1 MSTEISDGFGNS
13 WTKCKL
19 AGDCGL
25 HIVRPCKAQCWCQ
38 DEGESRERV
47 AELIGHLV
55 RFENYVAALED
66 ECTPEQLRAARKS
79 VETSR
84 ADHIGDINEMIQRE
98 KEAQP

>member
-13 WTKCKL
+13 WTNCKL

-25 HIVRPCKAQCWCQ
+25 HVVRPGKAQCWCQ
-38 DEGESRERV
+38 DEAESRDRV
-47 AELIGHLV
+47 AELIGDLV
-55 RFENYVAALED
+55 RFENYIAALED

-84 ADHIGDINEMIQRE
+84 ADHIGDINEMTQRG